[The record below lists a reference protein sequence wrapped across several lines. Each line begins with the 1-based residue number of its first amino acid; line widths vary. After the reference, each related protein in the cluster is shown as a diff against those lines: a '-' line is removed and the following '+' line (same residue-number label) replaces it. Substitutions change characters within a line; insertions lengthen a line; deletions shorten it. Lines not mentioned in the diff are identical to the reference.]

1 MFLRTFR
8 GLIQILGALGAGLA
22 ILLLL
27 LVWRLSAGP
36 VSLAFLSPYVE
47 RALQASQQSVRIKL
61 DDTILIW
68 AGWDRTF
75 DIRVV
80 NVRAID
86 PGGAVIASVP
96 ELAFSISGRALLGG
110 VVAPSNVELFG
121 SSLHLVR
128 DRDGRLRFGFEQGT
142 EVLEALLRGG
152 LAAFMTPPDRDHPS
166 SYLTRFSM
174 VKTRLTVEDRVLQRT
189 WRVPATEMRLWR
201 QATGIGGSA
210 SFELE
215 AGDRPA
221 RVKASGSYHMDARRV
236 DLDVDFFD
244 VVPAEYAQ
252 VLPRMADLSAVE
264 VPFEG
269 TLRIAMSV
277 DGELANLAF
286 DVKGSRGRLRLPDPL
301 AQWLGVAGLNAR
313 GRYQGGSQVL
323 EIEEIVVDAGAG
335 GTLRL
340 PPQGYAIPLEKVRA
354 RGRYFRKERRLE
366 VDALKMETGGP
377 VAAVNARVEG
387 VGGDLTIMADASLD
401 RATVDDFPR
410 YWPKGWA
417 GDTRKWVLA
426 NLSDG
431 VATDVHATIHLRRDG
446 DGSFDVLSIKGGFG
460 LEDLTID
467 YLAPMPKVRKV
478 FAAAKFDETRIDFAL
493 NGAAAGGLAVEG
505 GTIEVTGLDEHD
517 QFLEL
522 HLRISG
528 PFRDAMRL
536 VDHAPL
542 GLARAVGI
550 DAVQTWGS
558 AATRLNMRFI
568 LEKDL
573 TFERVEVRAQSKLT
587 DIGLPGAL
595 FGRDISSGRFV
606 LDADK
611 RGMDVKGGAMLSEI
625 PVTLA
630 WRENFAATAP
640 FRRRYEL
647 TGTIEDIHKLGDL
660 GPDMVLPPPDIASGA
675 VKVDARFT
683 EIDGVK
689 GRFEAK
695 LDLSGL
701 DLAVPVLRWRK
712 PADVPGSA
720 EVTVNLRRGRVAD
733 IPGFTVSTGGMTAR
747 GAARFAVDGG
757 GLERVLID
765 RLAYGR
771 TDVAGEIR
779 ARPGGGW
786 DTNFQGAEFDLSPM
800 IDDLLEAGTA
810 EAGPEFDLVAAI
822 DRVWVGEEQYIG
834 KVAATLSHD
843 GFSWRAVRLRAR
855 DASDKAFEL
864 DIEPKEG
871 GKRGLLIRADDA
883 GTFLRTLGY
892 YDDMLGGNLLLTGE
906 FDGRGAEEM
915 LVGRLKV
922 ISYRVVKAPL
932 LTRLL
937 SIMALTGIIDA
948 LQGEGLGFAS
958 LEVPFTFEDGVLVI
972 TNSKATGASIG
983 FTASGK
989 IYTEAEL
996 IHLEGTVVPAYLIN
1010 AALGSIPIVG
1020 KLFTG
1025 GEEGG
1030 GVFAARYLLTGSLE
1044 DPKVSMN
1051 PLSVV
1056 APGFLRNIFGVPDA
1070 DSAPPEPT
1078 IGTNPSELG
1087 R

>member
-86 PGGAVIASVP
+86 PGGAVIAGVP
-96 ELAFSISGRALLGG
+96 ELAFSISGRALLRG

-121 SSLHLVR
+121 PSLRLVR
-128 DRDGRLRFGFEQGT
+128 HRDGRLRFGFEQGT

>member
-611 RGMDVKGGAMLSEI
+611 RGMDVKGRAMLGEI

-786 DTNFQGAEFDLSPM
+786 DTSFQGAEFDLSPM

>member
-210 SFELE
+210 SIELE

-786 DTNFQGAEFDLSPM
+786 DTSFQGAEFDLSPM

>member
-1 MFLRTFR
+1 M
-8 GLIQILGALGAGLA
+8 
-22 ILLLL
+22 
-27 LVWRLSAGP
+27 
-36 VSLAFLSPYVE
+36 
-47 RALQASQQSVRIKL
+47 
-61 DDTILIW
+61 
-68 AGWDRTF
+68 
-75 DIRVV
+75 
-80 NVRAID
+80 
-86 PGGAVIASVP
+86 
-96 ELAFSISGRALLGG
+96 
-110 VVAPSNVELFG
+110 
-121 SSLHLVR
+121 
-128 DRDGRLRFGFEQGT
+128 
-142 EVLEALLRGG
+142 
-152 LAAFMTPPDRDHPS
+152 
-166 SYLTRFSM
+166 
-174 VKTRLTVEDRVLQRT
+174 
-189 WRVPATEMRLWR
+189 
-201 QATGIGGSA
+201 
-210 SFELE
+210 
-215 AGDRPA
+215 
-221 RVKASGSYHMDARRV
+221 
-236 DLDVDFFD
+236 
-244 VVPAEYAQ
+244 
-252 VLPRMADLSAVE
+252 
-264 VPFEG
+264 
-269 TLRIAMSV
+269 
-277 DGELANLAF
+277 
-286 DVKGSRGRLRLPDPL
+286 
-301 AQWLGVAGLNAR
+301 
-313 GRYQGGSQVL
+313 
-323 EIEEIVVDAGAG
+323 
-335 GTLRL
+335 
-340 PPQGYAIPLEKVRA
+340 
-354 RGRYFRKERRLE
+354 
-366 VDALKMETGGP
+366 
-377 VAAVNARVEG
+377 
-387 VGGDLTIMADASLD
+387 
-401 RATVDDFPR
+401 
-410 YWPKGWA
+410 
-417 GDTRKWVLA
+417 
-426 NLSDG
+426 
-431 VATDVHATIHLRRDG
+431 
-446 DGSFDVLSIKGGFG
+446 
-460 LEDLTID
+460 
-467 YLAPMPKVRKV
+467 
-478 FAAAKFDETRIDFAL
+478 
-493 NGAAAGGLAVEG
+493 
-505 GTIEVTGLDEHD
+505 
-517 QFLEL
+517 
-522 HLRISG
+522 
-528 PFRDAMRL
+528 
-536 VDHAPL
+536 
-542 GLARAVGI
+542 
-550 DAVQTWGS
+550 
-558 AATRLNMRFI
+558 
-568 LEKDL
+568 
-573 TFERVEVRAQSKLT
+573 
-587 DIGLPGAL
+587 
-595 FGRDISSGRFV
+595 
-606 LDADK
+606 
-611 RGMDVKGGAMLSEI
+611 
-625 PVTLA
+625 
-630 WRENFAATAP
+630 
-640 FRRRYEL
+640 
-647 TGTIEDIHKLGDL
+647 
-660 GPDMVLPPPDIASGA
+660 
-675 VKVDARFT
+675 
-683 EIDGVK
+683 
-689 GRFEAK
+689 
-695 LDLSGL
+695 DLSGL

-786 DTNFQGAEFDLSPM
+786 DTSFQGAEFDLSPM

>member
-22 ILLLL
+22 ILLVLL
-27 LVWRLSAGP
+27 AWRLSAGP

-47 RALQASQQSVRIKL
+47 RALQASQQSVRIEL
-61 DDTILIW
+61 DDTILTW

-86 PGGAVIASVP
+86 PGGAVIAGVP
-96 ELAFSISGRALLGG
+96 ELAFSISGRALLRG

-121 SSLHLVR
+121 PSLRLVR
-128 DRDGRLRFGFEQGT
+128 HRDGRLRFGFEQGA
-142 EVLEALLRGG
+142 EESEALLRGA
-152 LAAFMTPPDRDHPS
+152 LAAFLAPPDRDHPS
-166 SYLTRFSM
+166 GYLTRFAM

-189 WRVPATEMRLWR
+189 WRVPAAEVRLWR

-236 DLDVDFFD
+236 DLDVDFSG
-244 VVPAEYAQ
+244 VVPAEFAQ

-264 VPFEG
+264 VPLEG

-286 DVKGSRGRLRLPDPL
+286 DVKGGGGRLRLPDPL

-313 GRYQGGSQVL
+313 GRYQGASRVL

-340 PPQGYAIPLEKVRA
+340 PPQGHALPLEKVRA
-354 RGRYFRKERRLE
+354 RGRYFGKERRLE
-366 VDALKMETGGP
+366 VDSLRMETGGP

-387 VGGDLTIMADASLD
+387 VGGDMTIIADVSLD
-401 RATVDDFPR
+401 RAAVEDFPR

-417 GDTRKWVLA
+417 GDSRNWALA
-426 NLSDG
+426 SLSDG
-431 VATDVHATIHLRRDG
+431 AATDVRAAIHMRRDG
-446 DGSFDVLSIKGGFG
+446 DGSFDILSIKGGFG
-460 LEDLTID
+460 VEDLTID

-493 NGAAAGGLAVEG
+493 NGATAGGLAVEG
-505 GTIEVTGLDEHD
+505 GTIEVTGLDEYD
-517 QFLEL
+517 QFLDLE
-522 HLRISG
+522 LRISG

-550 DAVQTWGS
+550 DAVQTRGS

-573 TFERVEVRAQSKLT
+573 TFERVEVRAQSQLT
-587 DIGLPGAL
+587 EIVLPGAL
-595 FGRDISSGRFV
+595 FGRDISGGRFV

-611 RGMDVKGGAMLSEI
+611 RGMDVKGRAMLGEI

-647 TGTIEDIHKLGDL
+647 TGTIENIHKLGDL
-660 GPDMVLPPPDIASGA
+660 GPDVVHPPPDIASGA

-689 GRFEAK
+689 GRLEAK

-701 DLAVPVLRWRK
+701 DLAVPALRWRK

-733 IPGFTVSTGGMTAR
+733 IPGFTVTTNGMTVR
-747 GAARFAVDGG
+747 GAVRFAADGG

-786 DTNFQGAEFDLSPM
+786 DASFRGAGFDLSPM

-822 DRVWVGEEQYIG
+822 ERVWVSEDQHIG
-834 KVAATLSHD
+834 MLAATLSHD
-843 GFSWRAVRLRAR
+843 GLSWRAVRLRAR

-871 GKRGLLIRADDA
+871 GKRGLSIRADDA
-883 GTFLRTLGY
+883 GTFLRTFGY
-892 YDDMLGGNLLLTGE
+892 YDDMLGGTLLLTGE
-906 FDGRGAEEM
+906 FDGRGAEET
-915 LVGRLKV
+915 LAGRLKV

-932 LTRLL
+932 LARLL

-958 LEVPFTFEDGVLVI
+958 LEVPFTLDDGVLVI
-972 TNSKATGASIG
+972 TDSKATGASIG

-996 IHLEGTVVPAYLIN
+996 IHLEGTIVPAYLIN
-1010 AALGSIPIVG
+1010 AALGNIPILG

-1030 GVFAARYLLTGSLE
+1030 GVFAARYVLSGRLE

-1056 APGFLRNIFGVPDA
+1056 APGFLRNILGMPDA
-1070 DSAPPEPT
+1070 DSAPPEPAA
-1078 IGTNPSELG
+1078 GTDPSELG